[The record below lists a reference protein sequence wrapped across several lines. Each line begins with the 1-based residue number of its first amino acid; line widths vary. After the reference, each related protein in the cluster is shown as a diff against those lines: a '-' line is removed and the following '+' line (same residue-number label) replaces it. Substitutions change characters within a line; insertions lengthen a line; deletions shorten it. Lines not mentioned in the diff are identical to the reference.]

1 MIEPITGA
9 SLINIF
15 SKIRFRAFEFA
26 LYAAD
31 QFTVYIYNIY
41 ENYLLPCNKHIT
53 KMCQINICMNT
64 NLFYHL
70 RVKVCLLKGTANT
83 ECSTLN
89 EVCKEEADSPAL
101 SMPQHKLK

>member
-15 SKIRFRAFEFA
+15 SKIRFRAIEFA
-26 LYAAD
+26 LYATD
-31 QFTVYIYNIY
+31 HFTSYNIH
-41 ENYLLPCNKHIT
+41 ENYLLPFNKHIA

-70 RVKVCLLKGTANT
+70 RIKVCLFKGTANT
-83 ECSTLN
+83 EFSTLN